1 MIRLNALDCK
11 LKNTILSVRT
21 LFRQSPEQSPLFLLV
36 CPYCG
41 AKGTCR
47 KRGSYERSLV
57 TFPDGKPRVVRLRIP
72 RVQCTCGKSHALLP
86 DFIVPYLSY
95 SLQMILLILSDY
107 FTKRLTIR
115 GICEKYLVSPPLIYR
130 FKKQFLLHKKQWLGI
145 LRDMELSAF
154 SFLEELLSSSYARF
168 QDAFLRLTTYSFLQS
183 HKNPANCSRPRFGPA
198 DACPLC
204 HDL

>member
-11 LKNTILSVRT
+11 LKNTILSVRD
-21 LFRQSPEQSPLFLLV
+21 LFRQSLEQSPLFLLV

-41 AKGTCR
+41 AKGTCN

-57 TFPDGKPRVVRLRIP
+57 TFPDGKPQVVRLRIP

-95 SLQMILLILSDY
+95 SLPMILRILSDF
-107 FTKRLTIR
+107 FTRRLTIR

-130 FKKQFLLHKKQWLGI
+130 FKKRFLIHKKQWLGI
-145 LRDMELSAF
+145 LRDMELSTI
-154 SFLEELLSSSYARF
+154 SFMEELLTSSYDRF
-168 QDAFLRLTTYSFLQS
+168 HDAFLRLTTYSFLQS

-198 DACPLC
+198 DASSLC

>member
-11 LKNTILSVRT
+11 LKNTILSVRS
-21 LFRQSPEQSPLFLLV
+21 LFRQSLKQSPLFLLV

-41 AKGTCR
+41 AKGTCK

-57 TFPDGKPRVVRLRIP
+57 TFPDGKPQVVRLRIP

-95 SLQMILLILSDY
+95 SLPTILHILSDY
-107 FTKRLTIR
+107 VTRRLTLR

-130 FKKQFLLHKKQWLGI
+130 FKKRFLLHKKHWLGV
-145 LRDMELSAF
+145 LRDMELSSL
-154 SFLEELLSSSYARF
+154 SFMDALLASPYTPF
-168 QDAFLRLTTYSFLQS
+168 HDAFLRLTTYSFLQS
-183 HKNPANCSRPRFGPA
+183 HKNPANCERPRFGPA
-198 DACPLC
+198 DVRPLC
-204 HDL
+204 HNL